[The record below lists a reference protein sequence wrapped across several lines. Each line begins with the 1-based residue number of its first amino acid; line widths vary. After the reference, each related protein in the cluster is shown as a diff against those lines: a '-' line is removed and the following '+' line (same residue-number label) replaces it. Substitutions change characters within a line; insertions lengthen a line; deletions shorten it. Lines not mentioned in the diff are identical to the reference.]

1 MFSFKVCLPFICKTV
16 KRNSSVVEIHID
28 LANRKNELSNLFL
41 WASKWNFK
49 FKLKKWNLIRF
60 SGDTSPISFS
70 YEVGRVSLPMV
81 THHPYLGLVEL
92 SSDLSWDLH
101 IAALTKKANQILA
114 FLSRNLGNCPVK
126 VKEQVYF
133 TLV

>member
-1 MFSFKVCLPFICKTV
+1 
-16 KRNSSVVEIHID
+16 
-28 LANRKNELSNLFL
+28 
-41 WASKWNFK
+41 
-49 FKLKKWNLIRF
+49 
-60 SGDTSPISFS
+60 
-70 YEVGRVSLPMV
+70 MV

-101 IAALTKKANQILA
+101 IAAITKKTNQILA
-114 FLSRNLGNCPVK
+114 FLSRNLGNSPVK